1 MPSAPP
7 GTRVPFLPSAMQ
19 VVIFRFLSNG
29 FFQECLYHIIF
40 PTEIYELSSCFA
52 SMLAFGIA
60 SIFYLSHLI
69 GVYHCGLIN
78 ISLMNNNIKY
88 FYFLTCF
95 LYMELQWR

>member
-1 MPSAPP
+1 
-7 GTRVPFLPSAMQ
+7 
-19 VVIFRFLSNG
+19 
-29 FFQECLYHIIF
+29 
-40 PTEIYELSSCFA
+40 
-52 SMLAFGIA
+52 MLAFGIA